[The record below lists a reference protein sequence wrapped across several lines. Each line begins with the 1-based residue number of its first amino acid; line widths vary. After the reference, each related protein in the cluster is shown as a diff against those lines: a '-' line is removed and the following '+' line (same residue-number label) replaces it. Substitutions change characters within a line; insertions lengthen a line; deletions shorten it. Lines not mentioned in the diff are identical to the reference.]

1 MVFTRDLFGVLEK
14 YHCQAMITQLYK
26 SAENHSIVYFKK
38 TNFAVYKL
46 GLNKAGCFVF
56 FFKWH
61 LFAEVWR
68 GNYTIRVSL
77 TKERKLPRGKVQ

>member
-46 GLNKAGCFVF
+46 GLNKAGCFF
-56 FFKWH
+56 FFFLSGICLLKCGGEII
-61 LFAEVWR
+61 LLAF
-68 GNYTIRVSL
+68 L
-77 TKERKLPRGKVQ
+77 